1 MMQEKVQ
8 LSVILT
14 THAQK
19 PHFRD
24 LLTKTTEF
32 QIPGMEIII
41 INDSADVEISQ
52 FIHQTLNTATGER
65 IYLFEHES
73 YTGRGNS
80 LNEGIIQ
87 STAPLIWAPLQ
98 ADRLNESLLSDSIK
112 RYKADPAA
120 IWVLDHN
127 LPSSGDE
134 WVKAAAEGDL
144 PDDSCLVWNRN
155 VIRQNELFFNPN
167 LENLHGAELALRLS
181 RHNAW
186 HRTDPFFV
194 ASENNS
200 VHASASDVREFVF
213 SSLRVAEDREEQQ
226 SLIKLLSNLKS
237 DESVLQSN
245 DDLLVKAR
253 QFLNQGDANKSLAL
267 VNKLLK
273 KDPDHYEAFRIKI
286 QSLEKLRRHVEAA
299 ELKHSL
305 HKLESRPKSQ
315 AELFHEAAEETKTKK
330 SGLDQIELSIVIPTT
345 GRGKTLLEHTLIRLS
360 ELADPAITELI
371 VVDNA
376 SIDDTFEY
384 LQQLDEDN
392 FLNIRVITN
401 PSNRGFGASVNQG
414 LEAAKGEQVLVMH
427 NDVLPEENSISIL
440 QETLKNHPDAGLVAP
455 LIISGDKNDPVPD
468 ENITESDVVDS
479 CCFMVRNQ
487 SGFRFDEEYR
497 LCHFD
502 MEDFCFQILN
512 TGKKVLATNRATVQH
527 IKGKTLDMMG
537 ISMLPHLK
545 WENRRR
551 YSEKWDGSPE
561 YSMPNQGNHPD
572 RFELLGMPENPL
584 QPEPEWVHIVQD
596 YLTDEIKTEILRTDW
611 DPRELMTIVS
621 ALLIADEREI
631 LRTLEDRLDEID
643 LPPALIILFVHY
655 YFGKNIYSRCRHY
668 LDKAGK
674 SHPVFDLFRL
684 KIHVADKETEA
695 AASLLTKMFERY
707 PASPDLFNMAAELYS
722 QTGDKQEAESFRTM
736 AAQMDP
742 YRFSPEENTV
752 EFTL

>member
-1 MMQEKVQ
+1 MQDKVQ
-8 LSVILT
+8 LSVLLT

-19 PHFRD
+19 PHFRE

-32 QIPGMEIII
+32 RIPGLEIII
-41 INDSADVEISQ
+41 INDAADIETSQ
-52 FIHQTLNTATGER
+52 FIHQTLNTASGER
-65 IYLFEHES
+65 IYLFEHDS
-73 YTGRGNS
+73 PSGRGNS
-80 LNEGIIQ
+80 LNEGILQ

-98 ADRLNESLLSDSIK
+98 AERLNESLLSESIK
-112 RYKADPAA
+112 RYKSDPTAV
-120 IWVLDHN
+120 WVLDHN
-127 LPSSGDE
+127 LPSTAEE
-134 WVKAAAEGDL
+134 WINAAIEGDL
-144 PDDSCLVWNRN
+144 PDDSSLIWNRN
-155 VIRQNELFFNPN
+155 VIRQNELFFNAH

-194 ASENNS
+194 VSENS
-200 VHASASDVREFVF
+200 PIHASASDVREFIF
-213 SSLRVAEDREEQQ
+213 SSIRISERAEEQKT
-226 SLIKLLSNLKS
+226 LMNLLADLKS
-237 DESVLQSN
+237 DESVVQSN

-253 QFLNQGDANKSLAL
+253 QLLSQGDANKSLDL

-273 KDPDHYEAFRIKI
+273 KEPDHYEAYRIKI
-286 QSLEKLRRHVEAA
+286 QSLEKLRRHVEAS

-305 HKLESRPKSQ
+305 HKLENRSKSQ
-315 AELFHEAAEETKTKK
+315 AELFHEAAEEKKKQKTDP
-330 SGLDQIELSIVIPTT
+330 DQIELSIVIPTA
-345 GRGKTLLEHTLIRLS
+345 GRGKSLLENSLIQLS
-360 ELADPAITELI
+360 DVVDHNTTELI
-371 VVDNA
+371 VIDNA

-384 LQQLDEDN
+384 LQQLDEDR

-414 LEAAKGEQVLVMH
+414 FEASNGDYVLVMH
-427 NDVLPEENSISIL
+427 NDVLLNENTIPVLRS
-440 QETLKNHPDAGLVAP
+440 TFKNQNKVELVAP
-455 LIISGDKNDPVPD
+455 KVLNEGKETAASD
-468 ENITESDVVDS
+468 EEFSETDIVDS
-479 CCFMVRNQ
+479 CCFMVQNR
-487 SGFRFDEEYR
+487 SGFRFDEEYK

-512 TGKKVLATNRATVQH
+512 AGKKVMVANRAAVQH
-527 IKGKTLDMMG
+527 IKGKTVDMMG
-537 ISMLPHLK
+537 ISMVPHLK
-545 WENRRR
+545 WENRKR
-551 YSEKWDGSPE
+551 YSEKWDGDPE
-561 YSMPNQGNHPD
+561 YSMPNQGKHPD

-584 QPEPEWVHIVQD
+584 QPEPDWVHAVQD

-611 DPRELMTIVS
+611 NPRELMTIVS

-643 LPPALIILFVHY
+643 IPPALLILFVHY

-684 KIHVADKETEA
+684 KIHVADKETEDA
-695 AASLLTKMFERY
+695 APLLTKLMERY
-707 PASPDLFNMAAELYS
+707 PASPDLFNLAAEIYS
-722 QTGDKQEAESFRTM
+722 QTGDQKEAESFRSM

-742 YRFSPEENTV
+742 YRFSSEENTV